1 MSAFMPVIS
10 ATQFIELVNQRLPS
24 HHVFKA
30 GMHVFLVRPT
40 SVDAD
45 ATEFDYS
52 PRTRRA
58 SGVVIYV
65 VDHVK
70 SQFLVEPDLRLVGSG

>member
-30 GMHVFLVRPT
+30 GMRVFLVRPA
-40 SVDAD
+40 SADAD
-45 ATEFDYS
+45 ATEFDY
-52 PRTRRA
+52 RDDE
-58 SGVVIYV
+58 YFFL
-65 VDHVK
+65 K
-70 SQFLVEPDLRLVGSG
+70 SRVAFPGISR